1 MSFCEK
7 CGVKVPQS
15 AAFCANCGAPVGIPA
30 SDAAPQPVSTTANFS
45 EQVSPSHEMP
55 ALWNPLALTNWN
67 FLLTPV
73 FGSYLLVENYKAM
86 GRAMDVKNAK
96 EWFYAAIAIVLSP
109 LLLIPLPSGLSD
121 LFFIGFLLVYVGYL
135 FSWYFICARK
145 QRRIIL
151 AEYGKNYVR
160 QPWGK
165 VLVIGIAANILWQIL
180 IRSI

>member
-7 CGVKVPQS
+7 CGVNVPQS
-15 AAFCANCGAPVGIPA
+15 AAFCANCGAPVRVLV
-30 SDAAPQPVSTTANFS
+30 SDTALQTASTTKSFS
-45 EQVSPSHEMP
+45 EQASPTHVMP

-86 GRAMDVKNAK
+86 GRTIEAKNAK
-96 EWFYAAIAIVLSP
+96 EWFYVAIAIILSP
-109 LLLIPLPSGLSD
+109 LLLSASGVFD
-121 LFFIGFLLVYVGYL
+121 LFFPILFLCYIAYL

-145 QRRIIL
+145 QRRIII
-151 AEYGKNYVR
+151 AEYGNNYIR

-165 VLVIGIAANILWQIL
+165 VLAIGVAANILWQIL
-180 IRSI
+180 VRSI